1 MERHGATQGIPEL
14 RNKKLKERALAFY
27 AEHNVTGAI
36 EKLLNEMFLAAP
48 TDVYGYMV

>member
-1 MERHGATQGIPEL
+1 MDKHGAAQGIPEL
-14 RNKKLKERALAFY
+14 RNGKLKEKALAFY

-36 EKLLNEMFLAAP
+36 EKLLNEMYLAAP